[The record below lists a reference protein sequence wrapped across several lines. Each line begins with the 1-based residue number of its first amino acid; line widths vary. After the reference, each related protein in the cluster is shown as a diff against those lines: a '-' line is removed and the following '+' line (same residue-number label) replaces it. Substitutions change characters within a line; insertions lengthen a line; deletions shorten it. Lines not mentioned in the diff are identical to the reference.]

1 MQPKTKI
8 ILDTNIL
15 MIPGQYKIDIFSE
28 IKRIC
33 QFEFELYAIDKSM
46 IELDRIIENGK
57 VKDKTAAKI
66 SKQLIIQKG
75 VKIIPSEKGHVD
87 NIILSLAK
95 EDDYVVAT
103 LDKEL
108 KRRLRTEG
116 IRIITLRKWKYL
128 MFE

>member
-1 MQPKTKI
+1 MPPKTKI

>member
-1 MQPKTKI
+1 MPPKTKI

-95 EDDYVVAT
+95 ADDYVVAT

>member
-95 EDDYVVAT
+95 ADDYVVAT

>member
-1 MQPKTKI
+1 MPPKTKI

-57 VKDKTAAKI
+57 VKDKTAKI